1 MSSDFDPRLAR
12 WDQVEVPLC
21 QGARP
26 AVMRTSA
33 PASLANAPL
42 DTLLTDI
49 TAGLTGRFPQ
59 VLPIEVRAD
68 PRGVP
73 RGSVRLLHAA
83 TDPDGEGVTI
93 ETLLLKGG
101 DVTCWVAPAARYA
114 AEREVARHA
123 VAGRPPHP
131 APTPPREETA
141 RPEGVSVAE
150 ARLTV
155 TGQGESDWL
164 AVRRGPAA
172 HARPATLAEPADGTE
187 LPASLLPMWLAT
199 VTGTAPR
206 PVPGRRPMLI
216 TTRTALDR
224 LLGLTGPGPGP
235 GPGAADVRTALEA
248 PDLTDAEAAELGALV
263 RGLLRRWTLEWISGR
278 DDAPEDDD
286 VSPRLEGH
294 GHLRILDAGPE
305 CGLWRVVTDLP
316 EVLTAEIPGGQ
327 PVGLTR
333 TAPSDVWHEL
343 TLPIAG

>member
-12 WDQVEVPLC
+12 WERVEVPLC

-33 PASLANAPL
+33 PASLADAPL
-42 DTLLTDI
+42 DALLTDI

-68 PRGVP
+68 PPGVP

-83 TDPDGEGVTI
+83 ADPDGEGVTI

-101 DVTCWVAPAARYA
+101 EVTCWVAPAARYA
-114 AEREVARHA
+114 AEREMARRA
-123 VAGRPPHP
+123 MAGRPARPQ
-131 APTPPREETA
+131 EETTP
-141 RPEGVSVAE
+141 PEGVAVAE

-155 TGQGESDWL
+155 TGQGEGDWL
-164 AVRRGPAA
+164 AVRHGPSA
-172 HARPATLAEPADGTE
+172 HALPAPLAEPADGTE
-187 LPASLLPMWLAT
+187 LPASLLPMWMAT

-206 PVPGRRPMLI
+206 PVPGERPMLI
-216 TTRTALDR
+216 TTRAALDG
-224 LLGLTGPGPGP
+224 LLGLTDPGD
-235 GPGAADVRTALEA
+235 ADIRTALEA
-248 PDLTDAEAAELGALV
+248 PDLTDPEAAELGALV
-263 RGLLRRWTLEWISGR
+263 RSLVRQWSLEWISGR

-286 VSPRLEGH
+286 ASPRLEGR

-316 EVLTAEIPGGQ
+316 EVLTTEIPGGQ
-327 PVGLTR
+327 PVGLAR
-333 TAPSDVWHEL
+333 TAPSDVWHQL
-343 TLPIAG
+343 TLPVAG